1 MNKENNKGH
10 KLVILYIILFT
21 AFFVQSAIAIELKES
36 KDIKIFK
43 DIPYT
48 KIKGVNPNLT
58 SLDIYTLVIGE
69 NCPVIVFI
77 HGGTWSLG
85 NKGSLSDKTISFI
98 KANFVYV
105 SINYRLSPDIKHPIH
120 ASDVAI
126 AITWIYRHISDYG
139 GDPQNI
145 FLLGH
150 SAGGH
155 LAALIATDEHYLKD
169 LGFSTKIIRGF
180 IGLDSAAYHLP
191 TLIRSEPENY
201 YLFEMAF
208 GDNPEMWE
216 KASPIYY
223 VKKGKDIPPFLLIY
237 AGDREVSKMV
247 NLAFAQALQIV
258 NYQIH
263 LYYASDKDHISIER
277 DLGKFGDNTI
287 EKIFQF
293 IHKYKNNK

>member
-1 MNKENNKGH
+1 MYKENTKNPKF
-10 KLVILYIILFT
+10 IILFIIII
-21 AFFVQSAIAIELKES
+21 ALLFVLPAIAHEEFKGIE
-36 KDIKIFK
+36 IFK
-43 DIPYT
+43 DIPYVEIEG
-48 KIKGVNPNLT
+48 KNPNFNR
-58 SLDIYTLVIGE
+58 LDIYTPVIGE
-69 NCPVIVFI
+69 NFPVIVFI

-85 NKGSLSDKTISFI
+85 DKGNLNYRTIVFAE
-98 KANFVYV
+98 ANFVYV

-120 ASDVAI
+120 ASDVAK
-126 AITWIYRHISDYG
+126 AVTWIYKHISDYG
-139 GDPQNI
+139 GNPQNI

-169 LGFSTKIIRGF
+169 LGFSTKIIRGV

-191 TLIRSEPENY
+191 TLIGSEPENY

-223 VKKGKDIPPFLLIY
+223 VEKGKSIPPFLLIY
-237 AGDREVSKMV
+237 AGGREVSKMV
-247 NLAFAQALQIV
+247 NLAFAHALQIS

-263 LYYASDKDHISIER
+263 LFYASDKDHISIER
-277 DLGKFGDNTI
+277 DLGKLGDNTI

-293 IHKYKNNK
+293 THKYKNNK

>member
-1 MNKENNKGH
+1 ML
-10 KLVILYIILFT
+10 LVI
-21 AFFVQSAIAIELKES
+21 AHKEF
-36 KDIKIFK
+36 KDIEIFK
-43 DIPYT
+43 DIPYA
-48 KIKGVNPNLT
+48 KIKGTDPNLT
-58 SLDIYTLVIGE
+58 SLDIYTPIIGE

-77 HGGTWSLG
+77 HGGIWSFG
-85 NKGSLSDKTISFI
+85 DKGSLSDKTTAFI
-98 KANFVYV
+98 KANFVFA
-105 SINYRLSPDIKHPIH
+105 SINYRLSPDIKHPMH
-120 ASDVAI
+120 AGDVAK
-126 AITWIYRHISDYG
+126 AITWIYKHISDYS

-169 LGFSTKIIRGF
+169 LGFSTKIIRGV

-191 TLIRSEPENY
+191 TLIGSEPENY
-201 YLFEMAF
+201 YFFEMAF

-223 VKKGKDIPPFLLIY
+223 VKKGKSIPPFLLIY
-237 AGDREVSKMV
+237 AGNREVSKMV
-247 NLAFAQALQIV
+247 NLVFAQALKIS

-277 DLGKFGDNTI
+277 DLGKLGDNTI

-293 IHKYKNNK
+293 IHKYKNNSNNK